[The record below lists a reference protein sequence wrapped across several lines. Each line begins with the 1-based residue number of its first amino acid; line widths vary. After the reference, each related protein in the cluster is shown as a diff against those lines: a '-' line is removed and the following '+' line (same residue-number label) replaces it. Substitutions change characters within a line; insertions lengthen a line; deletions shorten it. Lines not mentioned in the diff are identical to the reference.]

1 MGHMKNLQIEM
12 NNGDAFQCV
21 LCDDVI
27 RTAPF
32 HGNNPEPLMKNSY
45 NPESANEGRCCDEC
59 NSTKVIPARMRDSAF
74 LERRR
79 QQNTE
84 LRNTAFR
91 DLEPEMRDNYIKY
104 IRSLASQNFF
114 NNC

>member
-45 NPESANEGRCCDEC
+45 NPESANEGRCCD
-59 NSTKVIPARMRDSAF
+59 
-74 LERRR
+74 
-79 QQNTE
+79 
-84 LRNTAFR
+84 
-91 DLEPEMRDNYIKY
+91 
-104 IRSLASQNFF
+104 
-114 NNC
+114 